1 MSLYISVKIWEIFLQ
16 VTKTFF
22 FCRYLCECVSDRAAK
37 LAGAGV
43 AALAN
48 KINRPKLTVGMDGS
62 VYKFHPNFGQKM
74 KATARM
80 LVCNCIDF
88 KMVLSEDGS
97 GRGAALAVAAQ
108 TSAKFP
114 FMNM

>member
-1 MSLYISVKIWEIFLQ
+1 MVEFDNDWMQNFSF
-16 VTKTFF
+16 
-22 FCRYLCECVSDRAAK
+22 A
-37 LAGAGV
+37 
-43 AALAN
+43 
-48 KINRPKLTVGMDGS
+48 GS

-74 KATARM
+74 KATARK

-108 TSAKFP
+108 TSKFQHLV
-114 FMNM
+114 